1 MVLPSFQVRSHGVWR
16 FWSVFVWTCRSKV
29 QKPRGFLKNPQGWCK
44 MGVFLCKQNPWLSIR
59 GIPLAARLKMFP
71 KRLFG
76 DQRAF
81 KSYHV
86 SPKKT
91 PIRLKSLRKPQ
102 ALVAILQFWSTP
114 WSSTWHGAVCC
125 QSGDSAGQIWSAETC
140 RTFIPFGAG
149 KISAQGVSRAPR
161 KVFVSCLIYLNI
173 FVASRRLQWRECVV
187 EARDPTIC
195 NFWRFWSL
203 QRTTPRGWLNTTRRD
218 RSCGVFRKTREAL
231 LRFRATDYRGS

>member
-1 MVLPSFQVRSHGVWR
+1 MQEVFTASKIYRYQSADPSFWPGWR
-16 FWSVFVWTCRSKV
+16 CF
-29 QKPRGFLKNPQGWCK
+29 
-44 MGVFLCKQNPWLSIR
+44 QNAC
-59 GIPLAARLKMFP
+59 LAAKELLKASNCFTQ
-71 KRLFG
+71 KNN
-76 DQRAF
+76 
-81 KSYHV
+81 
-86 SPKKT
+86 SPKKACE
-91 PIRLKSLRKPQ
+91 SRK
-102 ALVAILQFWSTP
+102 LWWQFCNFGPTP

-231 LRFRATDYRGS
+231 LQGNGP